1 MILFGIDI
9 NKKELFACLVLIYV
23 LFDLLL
29 FLFNG
34 IKNTGNNGCATDDWL
49 GGPFLLNNSKKPAVC
64 SENVE
69 TEGVNIIGK
78 WREYALKNEDGSILP
93 YLYEG
98 QVDNVV
104 KDIKNNYIIEGF
116 TPVQLLAYVIIPV
129 VTIEAIG
136 FWLLSTQASKAE
148 WTFWIVLITLIY
160 TGLTTLVK
168 ETADI
173 DISPPSETS
182 CLTYLT
188 DRLGFNTGDE
198 LQYNFMARKQDGQNC
213 MIEGTFLGSPDGGIE
228 PEDQA
233 TIYRGDI
240 SSCSSL
246 NLPLY

>member
-1 MILFGIDI
+1 MLFGYNITI
-9 NKKELFACLVLIYV
+9 KQIILGLILIYIA
-23 LFDLLL
+23 LDTAL

-34 IKNTGNNGCATDDWL
+34 IKNTEPSGCAKDDWFS
-49 GGPFLLNNSKKPAVC
+49 GPFMINNWKKPAIC
-64 SENVE
+64 PENVD
-69 TEGVNIIGK
+69 TGGLKSINK
-78 WREYALKNEDGSILP
+78 WRSYALKTENGDRLSC
-93 YLYEG
+93 LYDP
-98 QVDNVV
+98 QIDNVV
-104 KDIKNNYIIEGF
+104 KDIKDNYIIEGF
-116 TPVQLLAYVIIPV
+116 TPIQLLAMVIIPV
-129 VTIEAIG
+129 VTIESVG

-188 DRLGFNTGDE
+188 DKMGFITGDE
-198 LQYNFMARKQDGQNC
+198 LQYNFMARKQDGKNC

-228 PEDQA
+228 PEDQP

-240 SSCSSL
+240 SACSSS

>member
-1 MILFGIDI
+1 MLFGYNITI
-9 NKKELFACLVLIYV
+9 KQIILGLILIYIAV
-23 LFDLLL
+23 DTVV

-34 IKNTGNNGCATDDWL
+34 IQHTGPGGCATDDWFS
-49 GGPFLLNNSKKPAVC
+49 GPFILNNSKKPVTC
-64 SENVE
+64 PENVV
-69 TEGVNIIGK
+69 TDGLNTIGK
-78 WREYALKNEDGSILP
+78 WREYALKNDKGERLP
-93 YLYEG
+93 YLYEA

-104 KDIKNNYIIEGF
+104 KDIKDNYVIEGF
-116 TPVQLLAYVIIPV
+116 TPVQLLAMVIIPV
-129 VTIEAIG
+129 VIIESIG

-160 TGLTTLVK
+160 TGLRTLVK

-188 DRLGFNTGDE
+188 DKLGFNTGDE
-198 LQYNFMARKQDGQNC
+198 LQYNFMARKQDGKNC

-228 PEDQA
+228 PEDQP

-240 SSCSSL
+240 SACSSS

>member
-1 MILFGIDI
+1 MVFGYNITFKQI
-9 NKKELFACLVLIYV
+9 IGYLVLTYIAV
-23 LFDLLL
+23 DTGVFLL
-29 FLFNG
+29 NG
-34 IKNTGNNGCATDDWL
+34 IQHTGNNGCATEDWL
-49 GGPFLLNNSKKPAVC
+49 GGPFLLNNSKKPAQC
-64 SENVE
+64 SENAV
-69 TEGVNIIGK
+69 TDGVNTIGK
-78 WREYALKNEDGSILP
+78 WRSYALKNEDGSILP

-116 TPVQLLAYVIIPV
+116 TSVQLLAYIIIPV
-129 VTIEAIG
+129 VTIESIG

-148 WTFWIVLITLIY
+148 WTFWIVLLTLIY
-160 TGLTTLVK
+160 TGLTTLIK

-188 DRLGFNTGDE
+188 DNLGFNTGDE
-198 LQYNFMARKQDGQNC
+198 LQYNFMARKQNGENC

-228 PEDQA
+228 PEDQP

-240 SSCSSL
+240 SKCSASS
-246 NLPLY
+246 LPLY